1 MSTLKPSRT
10 AFAVSVLSMAMFGC
24 NQQPN
29 GLIKTQLDVPFK
41 PPPPLVDMV
50 TNGDLEASNS
60 YPWVG
65 LGGVVSWTDAEAHKG
80 RGSLWVSRR
89 FAGWHGAA
97 LPLGALTKGR
107 KFKAQLYAKLPS
119 SSKSQLVSLEIHR
132 VAEGASI
139 IESLGRLTV
148 QPGQWTLLEGE
159 FNQTAGSEAGEVVLA
174 VIPDDPNTD
183 FHVDDVA
190 LTDTGPM
197 NLDAESKKAA
207 KHNYALNGGAE
218 DGLVHWTGLGAVVRL
233 NDQHHYEGEYSIEV
247 AERQASWAGPAMR
260 FETLN
265 DAADYVV
272 SIYVRLA
279 EGSSPTLA
287 KLTLK
292 RATITDEEYL
302 SVAQADLIPGA
313 WVKLTGTYRHINASQ
328 LEDIFAYVEAAS
340 AEANFCVDNFSVTA
354 VR

>member
-1 MSTLKPSRT
+1 MSTLKSSKT
-10 AFAVSVLSMAMFGC
+10 ALAVSVISMAILGC
-24 NQQPN
+24 NRQPN
-29 GLIKTQLDVPFK
+29 NLVKTQLDIPFE
-41 PPPPLVDMV
+41 PPPPLVDTV

-65 LGGVVSWTDAEAHKG
+65 LGGVVSWTDAEAYEG

-119 SSKSQLVSLEIHR
+119 SARSNLISLEIHR

-159 FNQTAGSEAGEVVLA
+159 FNQTAGSKAGEVVLA
-174 VIPDDPNTD
+174 VIPGDPNTD
-183 FHVDDVA
+183 FHVDQVA
-190 LTDTGPM
+190 LTDTGPTD
-197 NLDAESKKAA
+197 LDAESKKAA
-207 KHNYALNGGAE
+207 RYNYALNGGAE
-218 DGLVHWTGLGAVVRL
+218 DGLVHWTGMGAVVRL
-233 NDQHHYEGEYSIEV
+233 NDHHHYEGEYSIEV
-247 AERQASWAGPAMR
+247 VERQASWAGPAMR

-265 DAADYVV
+265 DGVDYTV
-272 SIYVRLA
+272 SIHVRLV

-302 SVAQADLIPGA
+302 SVAQADLIPGT

-340 AEANFCVDNFSVTA
+340 PEAKFCVDNFSVTA